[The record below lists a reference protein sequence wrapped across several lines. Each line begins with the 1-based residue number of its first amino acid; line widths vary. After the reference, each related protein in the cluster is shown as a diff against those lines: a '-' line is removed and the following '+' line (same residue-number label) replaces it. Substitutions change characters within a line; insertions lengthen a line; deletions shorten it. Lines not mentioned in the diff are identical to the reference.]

1 MNTDTNLRLQTHP
14 AAPAT
19 TLATAPVNEFAEQEL
34 TGAILQAAFAVHNT
48 LGAGF
53 LERVYSNALA
63 IELDGKGLQLVQNEQ
78 LQVEYRGCT
87 VVGDYLAD
95 MIVGNRVILELK
107 ACASLDRNHS
117 AQLMNYPRATNIR
130 VGLLLNFG
138 RPKLEYRRFV
148 C

>member
-1 MNTDTNLRLQTHP
+1 MNTDKKLELLPRT
-14 AAPAT
+14 AAAAVAAT
-19 TLATAPVNEFAEQEL
+19 EKEYLEQEL
-34 TGAILQAAFAVHNT
+34 TGAILQSAFAVHNT

-63 IELDGKGLQLVQNEQ
+63 LELEAHGLKYVQNEQ
-78 LQVEYRGCT
+78 LQVKYRGT
-87 VVGDYLAD
+87 IVGDYIAD
-95 MIVGNRVILELK
+95 ITVENRVILELK
-107 ACASLDRNHS
+107 ACASLDPSHS
-117 AQLMNYPRATNIR
+117 AQLMNYLRATNIR

>member
-1 MNTDTNLRLQTHP
+1 MTTDKNWRLPTHP

-19 TLATAPVNEFAEQEL
+19 TLATAPLNEYLEQEL
-34 TGAILQAAFAVHNT
+34 TGAILQAAFAMHNT

-63 IELDGKGLQLVQNEQ
+63 IELDGKGLKLVQNEQ
-78 LQVEYRGCT
+78 LQVEYRGT
-87 VVGDYLAD
+87 VVGDYIAEI
-95 MIVGNRVILELK
+95 IVGNQVILELK
-107 ACASLDRNHS
+107 ACASLDPNHN

-130 VGLLLNFG
+130 VGLLLNSG
-138 RPKLEYRRFV
+138 RPKLECRRFV

>member
-1 MNTDTNLRLQTHP
+1 MNTDKNLGLQTHAVAP
-14 AAPAT
+14 AA
-19 TLATAPVNEFAEQEL
+19 TLAATPAVNEYPEQEL
-34 TGAILQAAFAVHNT
+34 TGAILQAAFALHNT

-63 IELDGKGLQLVQNEQ
+63 IELDRKVLMFVQNVQ
-78 LQVEYRGCT
+78 LQVKYRGT
-87 VVGDYLAD
+87 IVGDYIAD
-95 MIVGNRVILELK
+95 MIVENRVILELK
-107 ACASLDRNHS
+107 ACASLDPSQS
-117 AQLMNYPRATNIR
+117 AQLMNYLRAANIR

>member
-1 MNTDTNLRLQTHP
+1 MNTDTNWRLQTHP
-14 AAPAT
+14 A
-19 TLATAPVNEFAEQEL
+19 TLATAPVNEYPEQEL

-63 IELDGKGLQLVQNEQ
+63 IELNGKGLKLVQNQQ
-78 LQVEYRGCT
+78 LQVEYRGT
-87 VVGDYLAD
+87 VVRDYIAD
-95 MIVGNRVILELK
+95 MIVGNRVILEPK
-107 ACASLDRNHS
+107 ACASLDPNHS
-117 AQLMNYPRATNIR
+117 AQLKNCLRATNIR